1 MDNTKNFNL
10 KKPSA
15 EDWYN
20 IQDHN
25 DNMDIVDAELKKLN
39 DGKAPSGH
47 GLGETCPGENPM
59 TFFETMQKGCGF
71 YRVGQATD
79 APEGIT
85 DWFGNLQIIR
95 SRNANSETGTQL
107 AFHDFNKSKPR
118 MWFRTIA
125 LGEPSVWNEIL
136 HTGNI
141 GKYADAKFACG
152 TYTGVLKE
160 GVGGG
165 SVTDPY
171 LKSKTLPLPFKADY
185 LVVIGATQTLD
196 DGQPY
201 PLTNYMLTIAKG
213 VPYAI
218 AKNPNWD
225 LVQNLNYKWSG
236 NTVTWGTKS
245 ATEES
250 VHSCMNYSG
259 CTYAWFAWGKGEG
272 V

>member
-152 TYTGVLKE
+152 TYTGALS
-160 GVGGG
+160 GLGSG
-165 SVTDPY
+165 SVGDPFFR
-171 LKSKTLPLPFKADY
+171 SKTLPLPFKADY
-185 LVVIGATQTLD
+185 IDIICVD
-196 DGQPY
+196 DY
-201 PLTNYMLTIAKG
+201 TWRINIARNVNK
-213 VPYAI
+213 AI
-218 AKNPNWD
+218 LMW
-225 LVQNLNYKWSG
+225 QNFSVNQSTSVKWSG
-236 NTVTWGTKS
+236 NSVTWGNEIANNETGNL
-245 ATEES
+245 A
-250 VHSCMNYSG
+250 VMNYFG
-259 CTYAWFAWGKGEG
+259 YTYAWFAYGKGEG
-272 V
+272 A

>member
-47 GLGETCPGENPM
+47 GLGDISPSSIISNFKATLQRG
-59 TFFETMQKGCGF
+59 GGF
-71 YRVGQATD
+71 YAVGDADDTPLGGGDWMSLLQAVRTTT
-79 APEGIT
+79 EG
-85 DWFGNLQIIR
+85 
-95 SRNANSETGTQL
+95 SETGSQL
-107 AFHDFNKSKPR
+107 AFFEFKPNQPQ
-118 MWFRTIA
+118 MWLRTV
-125 LGEPSVWNEIL
+125 LSGEPGKWVELL

-152 TYTGVLKE
+152 TYSGVLKE
-160 GVGGG
+160 GNADFGN
-165 SVTDPY
+165 PY
-171 LKSKTLPLPFKADY
+171 CKSKTLPLPFKADY
-185 LVVIGATQTLD
+185 IMVIGATKTEAE
-196 DGQPY
+196 GVVY
-201 PLTNYMLTIAKG
+201 PLYNYQLTIAKG
-213 VPYAI
+213 VPQGVVR
-218 AKNPNWD
+218 NPNYST
-225 LVQNLNYKWSG
+225 LRPVNYKWSG
-236 NTVTWGTKS
+236 NTITWGTEL
-245 ATEES
+245 ATEIGTLES
-250 VHSCMNYSG
+250 MNYSG